1 MSSSKFKSRKFVSVD
16 PSKCTG
22 CGICEYACTLEK
34 EEKAWNPIRSRIRV
48 VRMSPLFN
56 FALACRFCEDAKCV
70 VACPEDALLQS
81 EDTGILMVNDKKC
94 MGCDWC
100 VQACPHGGIT
110 LHTDTGK
117 AIACDLCD
125 DEPSCVEF
133 CPEDALEIISTDE
146 DAEERFS
153 TALEKLPEATER
165 LTETVKT
172 KNWKPLINEAE
183 ERSMRVTEKLEGL
196 NKKASIKKNKKQTKK

>member
-1 MSSSKFKSRKFVSVD
+1 MPSKFKSRKFVSVD

-22 CGICEYACTLEK
+22 CGICEYSCTLEK

-48 VRMSPLFN
+48 VRMTPLFN

-70 VACPEDALLQS
+70 EACPEDALTQS

-117 AIACDLCD
+117 AIACDLCEG
-125 DEPSCVEF
+125 EPNCVEF
-133 CPEDALEIISTDE
+133 CPEDALDLVSTDE
-146 DAEERFS
+146 DAEKRFN
-153 TALEKLPEATER
+153 TALETLPAAAER
-165 LTETVKT
+165 LTDTIKS
-172 KNWKPLINEAE
+172 KNWKPLLAEAE
-183 ERSMRVTEKLEGL
+183 DRSMKVTEKLEAL
-196 NKKASIKKNKKQTKK
+196 NKKASINKNKKQTKK